1 MTGGNEQ
8 KRKVTKKMDLV
19 LDLQAMEAPEMDNG
33 GNGGGGGGHP
43 ISNLSLLAGCANST
57 LSLLGCSTI

>member
-1 MTGGNEQ
+1 ME
-8 KRKVTKKMDLV
+8 MV
-19 LDLQAMEAPEMDNG
+19 LDLQAMETPEAL
-33 GNGGGGGGHP
+33 NGGGDGGAGHP

>member
-1 MTGGNEQ
+1 
-8 KRKVTKKMDLV
+8 MDMV
-19 LDLQAMEAPEMDNG
+19 LDLQGMEARELEG
-33 GNGGGGGGHP
+33 RGGGGGGDHP

>member
-1 MTGGNEQ
+1 
-8 KRKVTKKMDLV
+8 MDMV
-19 LDLQAMEAPEMDNG
+19 LDLQAMEAPE
-33 GNGGGGGGHP
+33 NGGGNGGGHP